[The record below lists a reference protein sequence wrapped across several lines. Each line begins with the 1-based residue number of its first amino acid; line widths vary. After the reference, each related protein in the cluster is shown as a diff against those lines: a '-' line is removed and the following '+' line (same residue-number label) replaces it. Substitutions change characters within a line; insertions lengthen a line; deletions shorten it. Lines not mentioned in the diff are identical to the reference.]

1 MSPATH
7 NKRRQQILDV
17 AARHFSK
24 HGYAG
29 TSMRSLAQDVGV
41 SAPALYRH
49 FPSKLAL
56 FEAVIGERQN
66 GHDTRAEL
74 MPLRDKRNIG
84 EVLRAVS
91 VHLLESAQQ
100 RPEVLRLLLFTSL
113 TEDPAAAKL
122 LEEFRAPYVE
132 FLSNEFTR
140 RIEQGAIAKVN
151 PGITAR
157 CYVAMVMGCALNS
170 QIWNSLE
177 GVSYEMLEIV
187 DNNVPIFA
195 RGLAVPSSDGDLV
208 DAHSLHPTRH

>member
-1 MSPATH
+1 MSAGIQ
-7 NKRRQQILDV
+7 NKRRRQILDI
-17 AARHFSK
+17 AARHFSR

-29 TSMRSLAQDVGV
+29 TSMRSLAHDVGV
-41 SAPALYRH
+41 SAPAIYRH

-66 GHDTRAEL
+66 GHATRDHL
-74 MPLRDKRNIG
+74 LPLREKEDIG

-91 VHLLESAQQ
+91 VHLLDSAQK
-100 RPEVLRLLLFTSL
+100 RPEILRLLLFTSL

-122 LEEFRAPYVE
+122 LAEFRAPYVDFLADE
-132 FLSNEFTR
+132 FAR
-140 RIEQGAIAKVN
+140 RVEKGTIAPVH

-170 QIWNSLE
+170 QIWNRLE

-195 RGLAVPSSDGDLV
+195 RGLSVDSDQSAV
-208 DAHSLHPTRH
+208 AHPLDSTRH